1 MVTIGAA
8 GATTNIVAGDLTMYN
23 TVNDGNPTISLGS
36 SSAERLVITTT
47 YDSGA
52 QTLDKVTF
60 ATAAASGIIIP
71 ANSQIVECY
80 VYVTTAYDN
89 SATLSIGTSST
100 STELATAVA
109 VSTINTI
116 KLASQATITDAD
128 TWEDIGSTDVKIF
141 TDSSATTSD
150 AGVATLTVTYIQNN
164 NLA

>member
-1 MVTIGAA
+1 MGTTTFSGPIKA
-8 GATTNIVAGDLTMYN
+8 GNIYN
-23 TVNDGNPTISLGS
+23 TTGTTVGTNMKNVGTVVMSQ
-36 SSAERLVITTT
+36 SAAITQST
-47 YDSGA
+47 
-52 QTLDKVTF
+52 
-60 ATAAASGIIIP
+60 TAAASGIIIP
-71 ANSQIVECY
+71 ANSQIIECY

-109 VSTINTI
+109 VTTINTI

-150 AGVATLTVTYIQNN
+150 TGVATLTVTYVQNN

>member
-1 MVTIGAA
+1 M
-8 GATTNIVAGDLTMYN
+8 ATTTFSGPIKAGTIRHTTGTTVGTNIKNV
-23 TVNDGNPTISLGS
+23 GS
-36 SSAERLVITTT
+36 VLMSQSAAITQST
-47 YDSGA
+47 
-52 QTLDKVTF
+52 
-60 ATAAASGIIIP
+60 TAAASGIVIP

-89 SATLSIGTSST
+89 SATLSIGTTST

-128 TWEDIGSTDVKIF
+128 AWEDIGSTDVKIF
-141 TDSSATTSD
+141 TDSSATTAD

>member
-1 MVTIGAA
+1 M
-8 GATTNIVAGDLTMYN
+8 ATTTFSGPIKAGTIRN
-23 TVNDGNPTISLGS
+23 TTGTTVGTDIKNVGS
-36 SSAERLVITTT
+36 VLMSQSAAITQST
-47 YDSGA
+47 
-52 QTLDKVTF
+52 
-60 ATAAASGIIIP
+60 TAAASGIVIP

-89 SATLSIGTSST
+89 SATLSIGTTST

-141 TDSSATTSD
+141 TDSSATTAD

>member
-1 MVTIGAA
+1 MG
-8 GATTNIVAGDLTMYN
+8 
-23 TVNDGNPTISLGS
+23 
-36 SSAERLVITTT
+36 TTT
-47 YDSGA
+47 FSGPIKAGTINNTTGTTVGTDMKNVGFTLMA
-52 QTLDKVTF
+52 QSAAITQST
-60 ATAAASGIIIP
+60 TAAASGIIIP

-100 STELATAVA
+100 STELCTAVA
-109 VSTINTI
+109 VSTANVI
-116 KLASQATITDAD
+116 KLGSQATIAD
-128 TWEDIGSTDVKIF
+128 SDEWEDIGSTDVKIF

>member
-1 MVTIGAA
+1 MGITTFSGPVKA
-8 GATTNIVAGDLTMYN
+8 G
-23 TVNDGNPTISLGS
+23 TISNTTGTTVGTDMKNVGFTLMS
-36 SSAERLVITTT
+36 QSAAITQST
-47 YDSGA
+47 
-52 QTLDKVTF
+52 
-60 ATAAASGIIIP
+60 TAAASGIIIP

-100 STELATAVA
+100 STQLATAVA

>member
-1 MVTIGAA
+1 MG
-8 GATTNIVAGDLTMYN
+8 
-23 TVNDGNPTISLGS
+23 
-36 SSAERLVITTT
+36 TTT
-47 YDSGA
+47 FSGPIKAGTINNTTGTTVGTDMKNVGFTLMA
-52 QTLDKVTF
+52 QSAAITQST
-60 ATAAASGIIIP
+60 TAAASGIVIP

-128 TWEDIGSTDVKIF
+128 TWEDIGTTDVKIF

-150 AGVATLTVTYIQNN
+150 TGVATLTVTYVQNN